1 MKLIQKLRKNRKGFS
16 LVELIVV
23 IAIMAVLVGVIAP
36 NLIRNIEKSRESR
49 DISQLDDFISAV
61 QAAAANETINDEI
74 SAYKGTT
81 AITIAIADI
90 LKTTNDNT
98 LDALGKELL
107 NDYKTTAFDKA
118 ECKCSNGTLVAYLT
132 IDNGTFTAFW
142 SEDEGASAFD
152 DTRSG
157 NTLSVSR

>member
-74 SAYKGTT
+74 SAYSGTT
-81 AITIAIADI
+81 AITIKIQD
-90 LKTTNDNT
+90 LLTTIDDGT
-98 LDALGKELL
+98 LDALGEELL
-107 NDYKTTAFDKA
+107 NDYKKTPFDKA
-118 ECKCSNGTLVAYLT
+118 ECKCADSTLVAYLT
-132 IDNGTFTAFW
+132 IDGGTFTAFW
-142 SEDEGASAFD
+142 SEDEGKTAFA

-157 NTLSVSR
+157 NTLSGTR

>member
-61 QAAAANETINDEI
+61 QAAAANEKINNEITNYSGTIKIQD
-74 SAYKGTT
+74 
-81 AITIAIADI
+81 
-90 LKTTNDNT
+90 LLTNTEDKT
-98 LDALGKELL
+98 LDALGEELL

-118 ECKCSNGTLVAYLT
+118 ECTCSDETLVAYLT
-132 IDNGTFTAFW
+132 ITDGTFTAFW
-142 SEDEGASAFD
+142 SEDEGATAFEK
-152 DTRSG
+152 TRSG